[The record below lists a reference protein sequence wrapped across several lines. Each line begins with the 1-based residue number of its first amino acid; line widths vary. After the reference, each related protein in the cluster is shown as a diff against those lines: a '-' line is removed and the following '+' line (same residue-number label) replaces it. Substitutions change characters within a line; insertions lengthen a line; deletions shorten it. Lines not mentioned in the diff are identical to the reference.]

1 VIFNSLQQRYGGG
14 DGVGVVCRKRA
25 MCIGVKLA
33 FIYVAVACG
42 LGIGQPLFASATR
55 REGDV
60 IDLLQATG

>member
-14 DGVGVVCRKRA
+14 VGVVCMKRT

-42 LGIGQPLFASATR
+42 VGVGQPLHARATR
-55 REGDV
+55 EDDV
-60 IDLLQATG
+60 IDLVLPAG

>member
-1 VIFNSLQQRYGGG
+1 
-14 DGVGVVCRKRA
+14 

-42 LGIGQPLFASATR
+42 AEVGQPLHASARR

-60 IDLLQATG
+60 IDLVQAAGRRKVTGM